1 MTRKK
6 KLLAA
11 ACVLLCASVCAQSVT
26 FKVAWKKEAEK
37 LVRYSIGGSTKIIT
51 DERSP
56 YAITADVGSTLTL
69 SASAREWWTHSL
81 RQEGVGLG
89 KKLGGRGFT
98 VTADLDG
105 ETFYIDADLDTIGS
119 LQLGKGQYGFPMGE
133 STADVKAWADEK
145 GHSLADLQDSVK
157 QDNVKGTERTYN
169 SYLLDKPIM
178 TADPT
183 FTISDMAILGD
194 WMKVEVFARTNEA
207 LADDSDNA
215 VNLYDVNGALYL
227 QTSET
232 LDGLATAE
240 KRLLAR
246 ENLSGLPDGE
256 TAMTYVGGDGTYVVD
271 DGKAYVTLK
280 RANIGKFVTVRL
292 GSKPG
297 VE

>member
-1 MTRKK
+1 M
-6 KLLAA
+6 LAA
-11 ACVLLCASVCAQSVT
+11 ACVLLCAAVCGQSVT
-26 FKVAWKKEAEK
+26 FMVEWKKEVVTKVYYK
-37 LVRYSIGGSTKIIT
+37 LDGGSQKFIT
-51 DERSP
+51 DEQSP
-56 YAITADVGSTLTL
+56 YRITADVGSTLMLGAGTPRPSWWTL
-69 SASAREWWTHSL
+69 SYRHPKL
-81 RQEGVGLG
+81 EGLKAGDDI
-89 KKLGGRGFT
+89 T

-105 ETFYIDADLDTIGS
+105 TTFSIDADLNTIEG
-119 LQLGKGQYGFPMGE
+119 LHLIVAGQYGFPKGE
-133 STADVKAWADEK
+133 SSADVKDWADRHK
-145 GHSLADLQDSVK
+145 HSLADLQSSVK
-157 QDNVKGTERTYN
+157 AAPERTYN

-207 LADDSDNA
+207 LADDGVNA
-215 VNLYDVNGALYL
+215 VNLYDINGALYL

-271 DGKAYVTLK
+271 GGKAYVTLK
-280 RANIGKFVTVRL
+280 RANAGKFVTVRL

>member
-1 MTRKK
+1 M
-6 KLLAA
+6 LAA
-11 ACVLLCASVCAQSVT
+11 TCVLLCAAAAAQSVT
-26 FKVAWKKEAEK
+26 FRVSWTKEAEK
-37 LVRYSIGGSTKIIT
+37 LVRYRLGTSQKIIT

-56 YAITADVGSTLTL
+56 YAITADVGDTLIL
-69 SASAREWWTHSL
+69 GASAGEWWTHGL

-89 KKLGGRGFT
+89 KRLGKGFT

-105 ETFYIDADLDTIGS
+105 ETFYIDASLKTIEA
-119 LQLGKGQYGFPMGE
+119 LQLRVAGQYGFPKGE
-133 STADVKAWADEK
+133 STADVKAWADRN
-145 GHSLADLQDSVK
+145 GHSLTDLQNSVK
-157 QDNVKGTERTYN
+157 AEPERTYN

-183 FTISDMAILGD
+183 FTISDMAVMGG
-194 WMKVEVFARTNEA
+194 WMKIVVFARTNEA
-207 LADDSDNA
+207 LADDRDNA

-240 KRLLAR
+240 KRLLTR

-256 TAMTYVGGDGTYVVD
+256 TAMTYVGGDATYVVD
-271 DGKAYVTLK
+271 GGKAYVTLK
-280 RANIGKFVTVRL
+280 KANDGRFVTVRL